1 MAPNKHRIKLKGR
14 LKRYTQT
21 SVYLGILLI
30 LINLVIYLLVY
41 TGRAA
46 SYLLYFDILCACTVH
61 AVL

>member
-30 LINLVIYLLVY
+30 LINLVIYLLSI
-41 TGRAA
+41 TAA

>member
-30 LINLVIYLLVY
+30 LINLVIYLLSIPA
-41 TGRAA
+41 GCFLPA
-46 SYLLYFDILCACTVH
+46 LF
-61 AVL
+61 